1 MGHGTRREEEA
12 VGGSGSMVQFNVI
25 GIHSDGSMVQF
36 NVIGILFPGKNSP
49 MDIPL
54 KQAE

>member
-1 MGHGTRREEEA
+1 MGHGARREEEA
-12 VGGSGSMVQFNVI
+12 VGGS
-25 GIHSDGSMVQF
+25 GSMVQF